1 MARINDQTAIT
12 IPLRNLLALIGGTA
26 VAVTG
31 YFHITERVTMLEHDQ
46 NMVMRDVEANSKWI
60 VDWEKEG
67 LLPADIIQNS
77 EIDFLKERLARV
89 ERELENHGQ
98 K

>member
-1 MARINDQTAIT
+1 MPSINDNTTIT
-12 IPLRNLLALIGGTA
+12 IPLRNLLALVAGTA

-31 YFHITERVTMLEHDQ
+31 YFHVTERVTMLEHDLV
-46 NMVMRDVEANSKWI
+46 MVASRVKDNSGWI

-67 LLPADIIQNS
+67 LLPADIIQNNKL
-77 EIDFLKERLARV
+77 EFLESRV
-89 ERELENHGQ
+89 LKMENILE

>member
-1 MARINDQTAIT
+1 MPNINDNTSIT
-12 IPLRNLLALIGGTA
+12 IPLRNLLALVAGTA
-26 VAVTG
+26 IAVTG
-31 YFHITERVTMLEHDQ
+31 YFHVTERVTMLEHDQ
-46 NMVMRDVEANSKWI
+46 NMVMRDVEVNSKWI

-77 EIDFLKERLARV
+77 KIEFLEARV
-89 ERELENHGQ
+89 KKLEEEIET

>member
-1 MARINDQTAIT
+1 MPNINDNTSIT
-12 IPLRNLLALIGGTA
+12 IPLRNLLALVAGTA
-26 VAVTG
+26 IAVTG
-31 YFHITERVTMLEHDQ
+31 YFHVTERVTMLEHDQ

-67 LLPADIIQNS
+67 LLPADNIQNNKI
-77 EIDFLKERLARV
+77 EFLEERVKKLEEEV
-89 ERELENHGQ
+89 ES